1 MKVGEVMTKQVA
13 PCDFETNSVQVV
25 ELMEECLGSLQVAGE
40 GRR

>member
-13 PCDFETNSVQVV
+13 LYDETNSVQVV